1 MPPSTDEVD
10 LGNNNKLAKVA
21 DVVEKFKRKVRNEKE
36 EQEKELKMLT
46 SNGQAQL
53 PGDMKYTR
61 EMLKQA
67 TDQD

>member
-46 SNGQAQL
+46 SNGQGQL